1 MRCGE
6 DKVEGRFAFAFA
18 SVGAELVALTLSV
31 VTERKFEASSDLI
44 PVLLLWAMLKPVE
57 APVEDPVIEP
67 FAAQSTTP
75 GVDAAAGEMV
85 MPVSVSAKQAACEQ
99 LSRRKLFTMTW
110 FNFITGLPHW
120 SLS

>member
-1 MRCGE
+1 
-6 DKVEGRFAFAFA
+6 
-18 SVGAELVALTLSV
+18 
-31 VTERKFEASSDLI
+31 
-44 PVLLLWAMLKPVE
+44 MLKSVE

-67 FAAQSTTP
+67 FAAQGTTP
-75 GVDAAAGEMV
+75 DVDAAGEMV

-99 LSRRKLFTMTW
+99 LSRRKLLTMTW